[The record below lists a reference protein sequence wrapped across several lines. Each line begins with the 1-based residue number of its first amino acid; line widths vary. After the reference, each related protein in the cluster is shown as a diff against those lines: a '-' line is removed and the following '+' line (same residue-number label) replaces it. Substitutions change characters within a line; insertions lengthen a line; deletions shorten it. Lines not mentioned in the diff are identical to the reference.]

1 MPEPGAMA
9 ANQCRRDSF
18 DNLVREQEVQG
29 FVTAMQLGEITI
41 HRIVEHEIPV
51 YLPTDL
57 FDDAI
62 PEAVEPY
69 RDWLVPKALCPR
81 TGCLVMPVV
90 SYLVRTRHHRILI
103 DTCVGCDKTY
113 AEPPAWHQ
121 RENERWLAGL
131 AAAGAHPDEIDFVFC
146 THLHSD
152 HCGWNTRLVDGRW
165 KPTFRNAKY
174 VFSREEYAATEAEG
188 HQLFLDNVLPVMEA
202 RQAVLVDMD
211 YALDDELWLEPTT
224 GHTAGH
230 VAVHLRSGPHRAAM
244 CGDLIHSPLQLVEP
258 DWSCNSDFDLVLAAT
273 TRKKFLR
280 THCDT
285 ETLILTSHF
294 PSPSVG
300 HIVSSANRY
309 DFNYL

>member
-1 MPEPGAMA
+1 MPGAMA

-29 FVTAMQLGEITI
+29 FVTAMQLGEITV
-41 HRIVEHEIPV
+41 HRIVEHEVPV
-51 YLPTDL
+51 YLPTDM

-152 HCGWNTRLVDGRW
+152 HCGWNTRLVNGRW